1 MAAVPG
7 RAQRRRGGGMAAAA
21 PLGAVGLAPPRLF
34 APFAAAAGLRNTS
47 RSFAARPG
55 ECSETVNAEIKS
67 LYRRPPIKPK
77 PNMCIEGMPSEMLM
91 KIFSYLD
98 AVSLL
103 CVACVNKRFYHLAN
117 DNVIWLKIYSGCFPP
132 KRTIW
137 KTKSVQTET
146 VSLSCAPIQDRKPG
160 YWKKEYVLKQIAAI
174 TTRVMQL
181 VKPVDP
187 YTGLPSRI
195 KKAIKASGLSWMIVL
210 KDRNGKEHVME
221 QADLSFKDTSVTI
234 FWYSAS
240 WPCLDILSTL
250 KLFGVTP
257 LLLDQSKAPSKN
269 GPRRRSLIAE
279 YDLSN
284 LTESNVALGANKLV
298 QLFSLNPGLLVGLW
312 KGKNEIALVMA
323 SLHYHQLL
331 ERSTLGSA
339 TVQYVLPPNKPI
351 LDDVDPEYGLHD
363 YDLHL
368 DMHSGSC
375 TYLCGTFKSLFCRKG
390 DIENGYLRLTVVSL
404 KDNAKHVPLIGT
416 VGLSWETD
424 AFKGNVKDCYVM
436 DVTLLDETRKPFWCF
451 SAPVCMELSSKA
463 SSLYDYMGCVYT
475 TDYADSEGKVC
486 VELVWLEETKE
497 YFIVSLVL
505 YVSTE
510 KVNNWY
516 GTNY

>member
-1 MAAVPG
+1 MAAVHG
-7 RAQRRRGGGMAAAA
+7 RAQRQRGRGMAAAVAAA
-21 PLGAVGLAPPRLF
+21 PLGAAGLVPPRLF

-77 PNMCIEGMPSEMLM
+77 PNMCIESMPSEMLM

-117 DNVIWLKIYSGCFPP
+117 DNGIWLKIYSGCFPP

-137 KTKSVQTET
+137 KMKSVQTET
-146 VSLSCAPIQDRKPG
+146 VPLSCAPIQDRKPG
-160 YWKKEYVLKQIAAI
+160 YWKKEYILKQIAAV

-195 KKAIKASGLSWMIVL
+195 KKAI
-210 KDRNGKEHVME
+210 N
-221 QADLSFKDTSVTI
+221 
-234 FWYSAS
+234 AS

-257 LLLDQSKAPSKN
+257 LLLDQSKAPSRN

-323 SLHYHQLL
+323 SLHYHLLL

-404 KDNAKHVPLIGT
+404 KDNTKHVPLIGT

-424 AFKGNVKDCYVM
+424 AFKGNVKDCYMM

-463 SSLYDYMGCVYT
+463 SSLYDYVGCVYT

>member
-1 MAAVPG
+1 
-7 RAQRRRGGGMAAAA
+7 
-21 PLGAVGLAPPRLF
+21 
-34 APFAAAAGLRNTS
+34 
-47 RSFAARPG
+47 
-55 ECSETVNAEIKS
+55 
-67 LYRRPPIKPK
+67 
-77 PNMCIEGMPSEMLM
+77 MCIESMPSEMLM

-103 CVACVNKRFYHLAN
+103 CVSCVNKRFYHLAN
-117 DNVIWLKIYSGCFPP
+117 D
-132 KRTIW
+132 
-137 KTKSVQTET
+137 
-146 VSLSCAPIQDRKPG
+146 
-160 YWKKEYVLKQIAAI
+160 
-174 TTRVMQL
+174 
-181 VKPVDP
+181 
-187 YTGLPSRI
+187 
-195 KKAIKASGLSWMIVL
+195 KASGLSWMIVL

-221 QADLSFKDTSVTI
+221 QADLFFKDTSVTI

-240 WPCLDILSTL
+240 WPCLDTLLSL
-250 KLFGVTP
+250 KLLGVTP

-279 YDLSN
+279 YDFFN
-284 LTESNVALGANKLV
+284 LTESNVTLGADKLV
-298 QLFSLNPGLLVGLW
+298 QLFSLDPGLLVGLW
-312 KGKNEIALVMA
+312 KGKNEIAFVMA

-339 TVQYVLPPNKPI
+339 TVQYALPSNKPI
-351 LDDVDPEYGLHD
+351 LDDIDPEYGLHD

-404 KDNAKHVPLIGT
+404 KDNTKHVPLIGT
-416 VGLSWETD
+416 VGLCWETD

-475 TDYADSEGKVC
+475 TDYADAEGKVC

-497 YFIVSLVL
+497 YFIVSLVI